1 MIIWTLV
8 TEKIATLQEIETHW
22 SLDDLFRAHDTLEI
36 KAAFIEEQRKSMLA
50 KNQKT
55 KNR

>member
-22 SLDDLFRAHDTLEI
+22 SLDDLIRISAVLDYRFSYNEEI
-36 KAAFIEEQRKSMLA
+36 R
-50 KNQKT
+50 KNQERLNT
-55 KNR
+55 KKRR

>member
-8 TEKIATLQEIETHW
+8 VEKIATLHEIETHW

-36 KAAFIEEQRKSMLA
+36 KAAFIEEHRKAAQS
-50 KNQKT
+50 KQTRHK
-55 KNR
+55 K